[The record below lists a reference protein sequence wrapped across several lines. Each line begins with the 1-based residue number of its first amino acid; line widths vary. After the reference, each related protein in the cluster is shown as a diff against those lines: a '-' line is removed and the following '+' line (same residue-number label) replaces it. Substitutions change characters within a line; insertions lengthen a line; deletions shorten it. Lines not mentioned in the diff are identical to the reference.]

1 MLVLRDPISVQ
12 SVQEPYMRRLL
23 ALRFEQLAQGEPYE
37 ADVHGF
43 FVVVEPGDTVAAI
56 EAACEWPILR
66 SIFDDSRYGAPDFAP
81 AFEVLEEHATCFEV
95 VFVLNDGGYGFVLW
109 VPKLPEV
116 SEELLAFCHEYAVT
130 DSGGIAEWVQELDT
144 GAREFFEERAGVR
157 EHDGGLGRDD
167 AEKAAWIETVA
178 YLQRRASTQ

>member
-1 MLVLRDPISVQ
+1 MLVLRDPLSVQ

-37 ADVHGF
+37 ADVHSF
-43 FVVVEPGDTVAAI
+43 SVVVEPGDTVAAI

-66 SIFDDSRYGAPDFAP
+66 SIFDDSRYGDPDFVP

-95 VFVLNDGGYGFVLW
+95 VYILSDAGNWIVVW
-109 VPKLPEV
+109 VPNLPEV

-130 DSGGIAEWVQELDT
+130 EPGGIAKWIQELDI
-144 GAREFFEERAGVR
+144 GAREFFEERAGIR
-157 EHDGGLGRDD
+157 EHDDGLSRDD
-167 AEKAAWIETVA
+167 AEKATWIETVA
-178 YLQRRASTQ
+178 YLRRRASTQ